1 MVKYIKYEIKGTY
14 KVILGIIAVVLIIS
28 TVLYNYMDKGK
39 TSFMLGSFMLMFGAF
54 LVTFLYIV
62 NSFKKELYEDRGYL
76 TFTLPLTGKQI
87 VGAKMIVALMWF
99 ILLGIIGTLYIFFM
113 IMKMTKPGVVLG
125 EVVMEFSS
133 LNSIG
138 FLREILIIFIS
149 NFIIWIMTLTLVYF
163 SMTLSRVTFR
173 SRKIGGMW
181 FIIFLVLNI
190 IVGYIGVKIVQVFP
204 YYLDLTTFKLV
215 NQSIVE
221 RYLEFS
227 SFEYMSFNGSSMI
240 MSGGGKSFI
249 NIASTIYMIII
260 TIFAFLS
267 TGYILENKVDL

>member
-1 MVKYIKYEIKGTY
+1 MTKYIKYEIKGTY

-138 FLREILIIFIS
+138 YLRQILIMFIS
-149 NFIIWIMTLTLVYF
+149 KFIIWIMTLTLVYF

-227 SFEYMSFNGSSMI
+227 SFEYMSFNSSSMI

-249 NIASTIYMIII
+249 NTTSTIYMIII

>member
-1 MVKYIKYEIKGTY
+1 MTKYIKYEIKGTY

-28 TVLYNYMDKGK
+28 TVLYNHMDKGK
-39 TSFMLGSFMLMFGAF
+39 TSFMLGPFMLMFGAF

-249 NIASTIYMIII
+249 NIASTIYMTIII
-260 TIFAFLS
+260 IFAFLS

>member
-1 MVKYIKYEIKGTY
+1 MTKYIKYEIKGTY

-28 TVLYNYMDKGK
+28 TVLYNHMDKGK
-39 TSFMLGSFMLMFGAF
+39 TSFMLGSFMLMFGAV

-221 RYLEFS
+221 RYLESS

-249 NIASTIYMIII
+249 NIASTIYMTIII
-260 TIFAFLS
+260 IFAFLS

>member
-1 MVKYIKYEIKGTY
+1 MTKYIKYEIKGTY

-54 LVTFLYIV
+54 LITFLYIV

-138 FLREILIIFIS
+138 YLRQILIMFIS
-149 NFIIWIMTLTLVYF
+149 KFIIWIMTLTLVYF

-227 SFEYMSFNGSSMI
+227 SFEYMSFNSSSMI

-249 NIASTIYMIII
+249 NTTSTIYMIII